1 MSKWHLI
8 QPLQRE
14 IYQTPTLIVLSE
26 AKLFRQVSCSTEFVR
41 IMCLVCQHFDFNSA
55 DWFSDNLHASSR
67 WFCKQWERNL
77 ATQFSRC
84 SWGRM
89 VCYTAVFSVD
99 TLRSSSFVGRS
110 VASGQERL
118 TNPWERLRGR
128 LWVRRTHWSGLCITV
143 ARKGHYNIFFLLKL
157 SRDNFNLWHDN
168 FELSCD
174 N

>member
-1 MSKWHLI
+1 MKATSLQNSKGQKKILPFVLLQRTTLLLPKPRNNFMSKWHLI

-55 DWFSDNLHASSR
+55 DWFSDNLHASSC

-89 VCYTAVFSVD
+89 VCYTAVFSVV

-110 VASGQERL
+110 VA
-118 TNPWERLRGR
+118 
-128 LWVRRTHWSGLCITV
+128 
-143 ARKGHYNIFFLLKL
+143 
-157 SRDNFNLWHDN
+157 
-168 FELSCD
+168 
-174 N
+174 

>member
-1 MSKWHLI
+1 MKATSLQNSKGQKKILPFVLLQRTTLLLPKPRNNFMSKWHLI

-55 DWFSDNLHASSR
+55 DWFSDNLHASSC

-110 VASGQERL
+110 VA
-118 TNPWERLRGR
+118 
-128 LWVRRTHWSGLCITV
+128 
-143 ARKGHYNIFFLLKL
+143 
-157 SRDNFNLWHDN
+157 
-168 FELSCD
+168 
-174 N
+174 

>member
-1 MSKWHLI
+1 MKATSLQNSKVQKKILPFVLLQRTTLPLPKPRNNFMSKWHLI

-55 DWFSDNLHASSR
+55 DWFSDNLHASSC

-110 VASGQERL
+110 VA
-118 TNPWERLRGR
+118 
-128 LWVRRTHWSGLCITV
+128 
-143 ARKGHYNIFFLLKL
+143 
-157 SRDNFNLWHDN
+157 
-168 FELSCD
+168 
-174 N
+174 